1 MRDSFKVLVV
11 VRDRHPRRS
20 PALRSD
26 ATQGVPEVG
35 RFSEQEWGDSDERH
49 QRDLSTRSYRIPER
63 LRRLVQARDQHCT
76 FPLCHRPASKTDTD
90 HRIPWPHGS
99 TSEAKHNLQLRY
111 LVWHD
116 ARRGVRPHQL

>member
-11 VRDRHPRRS
+11 VRDRHPQRS

-49 QRDLSTRSYRIPER
+49 HPILAQTHPDAHPRVPTGNQVTVPGR
-63 LRRLVQARDQHCT
+63 
-76 FPLCHRPASKTDTD
+76 PLK
-90 HRIPWPHGS
+90 
-99 TSEAKHNLQLRY
+99 
-111 LVWHD
+111 
-116 ARRGVRPHQL
+116 